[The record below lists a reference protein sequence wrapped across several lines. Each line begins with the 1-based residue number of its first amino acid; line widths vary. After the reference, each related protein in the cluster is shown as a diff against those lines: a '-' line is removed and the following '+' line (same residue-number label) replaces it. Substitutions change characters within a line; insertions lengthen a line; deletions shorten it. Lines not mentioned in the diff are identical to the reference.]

1 MPRIRISPS
10 TYGVDVVAPKEAMER
25 FRNTCQEAWAYAV
38 DVLHASEIS
47 ICTIAPA
54 AAIFALG
61 MKLQSRLHPPIH
73 MYQMAPKALPF
84 HAFTL
89 DRHAMSVPPHAP
101 GSVLQ
106 LDAC

>member
-1 MPRIRISPS
+1 
-10 TYGVDVVAPKEAMER
+10 MER

-61 MKLQSRLHPPIH
+61 MKLQSRLHPRIH
-73 MYQMAPKALPF
+73 MFQMAPKALPF

-89 DRHAMSVPPHAP
+89 DRHAISVRPHAP